1 MCRVRA
7 VGSEGGP
14 HRIDGPPAPGLQGGP
29 ARCRCLA
36 RGNDCVAPSALAGLH
51 LRASWP
57 SSPTGK
63 VNSAVTRTTRKI
75 VPMLLCGFV
84 PTAMAGCSLFAQ
96 SRTFAELAA
105 DAAAV
110 PVPMGVTFVR
120 EGRSVEDG
128 PGFTTA
134 TYKEV
139 SRQYVSEMSCQVLEH
154 TWSVVLRRAH
164 REFRI
169 DNVPHKFGSIGSL
182 GIVITDRPEDLGIAI
197 GTDHGA
203 CGKPFV
209 YSFNSPH

>member
-1 MCRVRA
+1 
-7 VGSEGGP
+7 
-14 HRIDGPPAPGLQGGP
+14 
-29 ARCRCLA
+29 
-36 RGNDCVAPSALAGLH
+36 
-51 LRASWP
+51 
-57 SSPTGK
+57 
-63 VNSAVTRTTRKI
+63 
-75 VPMLLCGFV
+75 MLLCGFV

-105 DAAAV
+105 DASAV

-182 GIVITDRPEDLGIAI
+182 GIAITDRPENLGITI
-197 GTDHGA
+197 GTDNGA

>member
-1 MCRVRA
+1 MRSAAKGIARYRRA
-7 VGSEGGP
+7 
-14 HRIDGPPAPGLQGGP
+14 PAPGRQGDP

-36 RGNDCVAPSALAGLH
+36 CGNGCVAPSVLIGLNF
-51 LRASWP
+51 REAWP

-63 VNSAVTRTTRKI
+63 VNSAVIRTTRKI
-75 VPMLLCGFV
+75 VPMLLFGLV

-105 DAAAV
+105 DASAV
-110 PVPMGVTFVR
+110 PVPMGVTFIR

-139 SRQYVSEMSCQVLEH
+139 SRQYASEISCQVLEH

-169 DNVPHKFGSIGSL
+169 DNVPHKFGPIGSL
-182 GIVITDRPEDLGIAI
+182 GIVITDRPENLGITI
-197 GTDHGA
+197 
-203 CGKPFV
+203 
-209 YSFNSPH
+209 